1 MKKYFTYNY
10 LFINILS
17 ITLLLVSCSD
27 DLLVE
32 KPESFL
38 TPSNAFVNADGYN
51 AAIAELHRLSRGLR
65 TSEVVND
72 YAIKNFEE
80 DKAVTTIYANGTD
93 IASFAVTN
101 QNQFTDYAKI
111 NSTNPL
117 VSAYWKILYKMIANA
132 NTIVANI
139 TVSELKEEDKLR
151 IEGNARFFRAFAYRF
166 LVYLYGDVPLL
177 TAEIK
182 TPKFDFTRA
191 PVNDILAFMKEDLE
205 FASANLPSE
214 NPGDGQLSKA
224 AADHILAETLISLKD
239 YTGAIQAASLVIDN
253 SQYALMQSRFGS
265 STSIDGDVFW
275 DLFRIN
281 NQNGSSG
288 NTESIWVWQ
297 LDFTTL
303 NGEPKNRLTRCWG
316 PRLERVK
323 DSEGNRAYVVPPASI
338 DTLGRGVG
346 FVHPTEYLEYT
357 IWESDFNND
366 IRNSKYNMQRR
377 FTNNN
382 PASPEFGQMM
392 VPRASD
398 LSRNHNVF
406 VKKTAA
412 REGYPQGY
420 DTDGRMYTDMYAIR
434 LAETY
439 LLRAEAYFLNG
450 DNTNSTA
457 DINIIR
463 NRAQAT
469 PIASSLITLDYI
481 LDERARELVSE
492 EPRRLTL
499 ARMNKLAERVRL
511 YNPVSAP
518 SIQDFHNLWPIPQ
531 DAIDANLEAELIQNP
546 GY

>member
-1 MKKYFTYNY
+1 MKKYFTHNY
-10 LFINILS
+10 VFIKILS
-17 ITLLLVSCSD
+17 IALLLVSCSD

-32 KPESFL
+32 EPESFL
-38 TPSNAFVNADGYN
+38 TPSNAFVDADSYN
-51 AAIAELHRLSRGLR
+51 AAISELHRLSRGLR
-65 TSEVVND
+65 TSEIVDEYAPKD
-72 YAIKNFEE
+72 YQS
-80 DKAVTTIYANGTD
+80 DKAVSTIYANGTD
-93 IASFAVTN
+93 IAWFAVTS

-111 NSTNPL
+111 NSTNTI
-117 VSAYWKILYKMIANA
+117 VSVYWKILYKMIANA

-139 TVSELKEEDKLR
+139 TVSELNQEDKLR

-166 LVYLYGDVPLL
+166 LVYLYGDVPLV
-177 TAEIK
+177 TAEIT
-182 TPKFDFTRA
+182 TPRFDFTRA
-191 PVNDILAFMKEDLE
+191 PVNDVLAFMKEDLE
-205 FASANLPSE
+205 FASANLPSQ

-239 YTGAIQAASLVIDN
+239 YTGAIQAASMVIDN

-265 STSIDGDVFW
+265 STGINGDVFW
-275 DLFRIN
+275 DLFRVN
-281 NQNGSSG
+281 NQNGNSG

-303 NGEPKNRLTRCWG
+303 NGEPKNKLTRCWG
-316 PRLERVK
+316 PRLEKVK
-323 DSEGNRAYVVPPASI
+323 DSEGNRAYIIPPASI
-338 DTLGRGVG
+338 DTLSRSVG

-357 IWESDFNND
+357 IWESDFDND
-366 IRNSKYNMQRR
+366 MRNSKYNMQRR

-382 PASPEFGQMM
+382 PESPEYGQMM

-398 LSRNHNVF
+398 LYRNHNVY
-406 VKKTAA
+406 VKKAA
-412 REGYPQGY
+412 APEGYPQGY
-420 DTDGRMYTDMYAIR
+420 DPTGRMFTDMYAIR

-439 LLRAEAYFLNG
+439 LLRAEAYFLKG
-450 DNTNSTA
+450 DNASSTA

-469 PIASSLITLDYI
+469 PVASSSITLDYI
-481 LDERARELVSE
+481 LDERARELVAE

-511 YNPVSAP
+511 YNPISAS

-531 DAIDANLEAELIQNP
+531 DVIDANLEAELIQNP

>member
-1 MKKYFTYNY
+1 MKKYFTHNY
-10 LFINILS
+10 VFIKILS
-17 ITLLLVSCSD
+17 IALLLVSCSD

-32 KPESFL
+32 EPESFL
-38 TPSNAFVNADGYN
+38 TPSNAFVDADSYN

-65 TSEVVND
+65 TSEIVDEYAPKD
-72 YAIKNFEE
+72 YQS
-80 DKAVTTIYANGTD
+80 DKAVSTIYANGTD
-93 IASFAVTN
+93 IAWFAVTS

-111 NSTNPL
+111 NSTNTI
-117 VSAYWKILYKMIANA
+117 VSVYWKILYKMIANA

-139 TVSELKEEDKLR
+139 TVSELNQEDKLR

-166 LVYLYGDVPLL
+166 LVYLYGDVPLV
-177 TAEIK
+177 TAEIT
-182 TPKFDFTRA
+182 TPRFDFTRA
-191 PVNDILAFMKEDLE
+191 PVNDVLAFMKEDLE
-205 FASANLPSE
+205 FASANLPSQ

-239 YTGAIQAASLVIDN
+239 YTGAIQAASMVIDN

-265 STSIDGDVFW
+265 STGINGDVFW
-275 DLFRIN
+275 DLFRVN
-281 NQNGSSG
+281 NQNGNSG

-303 NGEPKNRLTRCWG
+303 NGEPKNKLTRCWG
-316 PRLERVK
+316 PRLEKVK
-323 DSEGNRAYVVPPASI
+323 DSEGNRAYIIPPASI
-338 DTLGRGVG
+338 DTLSRSVG

-357 IWESDFNND
+357 IWESDFDND
-366 IRNSKYNMQRR
+366 MRNSKYNMQRR

-382 PASPEFGQMM
+382 PESPEYGQMM

-398 LSRNHNVF
+398 LYRNHNVY
-406 VKKTAA
+406 VKKAA
-412 REGYPQGY
+412 APEGYPQGY
-420 DTDGRMYTDMYAIR
+420 DPTGRMFTDMYAIR

-439 LLRAEAYFLNG
+439 LLRAEAYFLKG
-450 DNTNSTA
+450 DNASSTA

-469 PIASSLITLDYI
+469 PVASSSITLDYI
-481 LDERARELVSE
+481 LDERARELVAE

-511 YNPVSAP
+511 YNPISAS

-531 DAIDANLEAELIQNP
+531 DVIDANLEAELIQNP

>member
-1 MKKYFTYNY
+1 MKKYFTHNY
-10 LFINILS
+10 VFIKILS
-17 ITLLLVSCSD
+17 IALLLVSCSD

-32 KPESFL
+32 EPESFL
-38 TPSNAFVNADGYN
+38 TPSNAFVDADSYN
-51 AAIAELHRLSRGLR
+51 AAISELHRLSRGLR
-65 TSEVVND
+65 TSEIVDEYAPKD
-72 YAIKNFEE
+72 YQS
-80 DKAVTTIYANGTD
+80 DKAVSTIYANGTD
-93 IASFAVTN
+93 IAWFAVTS

-111 NSTNPL
+111 NSTNTI
-117 VSAYWKILYKMIANA
+117 VSVYWKILYKMIANA

-139 TVSELKEEDKLR
+139 TVSELNQEDKLR

-166 LVYLYGDVPLL
+166 LVYLYGDVPLV
-177 TAEIK
+177 TAEIT
-182 TPKFDFTRA
+182 TPRFDFTRA
-191 PVNDILAFMKEDLE
+191 PVNDVLAFMKEDLE
-205 FASANLPSE
+205 FASANLPSQ

-239 YTGAIQAASLVIDN
+239 YTGAIQAASMVIDN

-265 STSIDGDVFW
+265 STGINGDVFW
-275 DLFRIN
+275 DLFRVN
-281 NQNGSSG
+281 NQNGNSG

-303 NGEPKNRLTRCWG
+303 NGEPKNKLTRCWG
-316 PRLERVK
+316 PRLEKVK
-323 DSEGNRAYVVPPASI
+323 DSEGNRAYIIPPASI
-338 DTLGRGVG
+338 DTLSRGVG

-357 IWESDFNND
+357 IWESDFDND
-366 IRNSKYNMQRR
+366 MRNSKYNMQRR

-382 PASPEFGQMM
+382 PESPEYGQMM

-398 LSRNHNVF
+398 LYRNHNVY
-406 VKKTAA
+406 VKKAA
-412 REGYPQGY
+412 APEGYPQGY
-420 DTDGRMYTDMYAIR
+420 DPTGRMFTDMYAIR

-439 LLRAEAYFLNG
+439 LLRAEAYFLKG
-450 DNTNSTA
+450 DNASSTA

-469 PIASSLITLDYI
+469 PVASSSITLDYI
-481 LDERARELVSE
+481 LDERARELVAE

-511 YNPVSAP
+511 YNPISAS

-531 DAIDANLEAELIQNP
+531 DVIDANLEAELIQNP